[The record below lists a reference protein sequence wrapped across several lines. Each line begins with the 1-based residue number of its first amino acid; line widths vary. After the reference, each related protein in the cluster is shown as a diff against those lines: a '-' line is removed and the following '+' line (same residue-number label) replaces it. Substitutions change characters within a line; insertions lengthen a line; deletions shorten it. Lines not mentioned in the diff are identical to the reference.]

1 MQIPKYFGIYYI
13 THLCQKYRCS
23 WNGFIKEFRSCW
35 GEIGLVKRNVVVTH
49 WRWNMAALVIFW
61 AWISLS
67 LNRIYKYVK
76 MSLGVIWKAI
86 LYFFY
91 HNHQKVYPEYKFTAS
106 SINLPVSNSSS
117 FPRRSSGCLRIIVQI
132 TQNVSTVICFST

>member
-1 MQIPKYFGIYYI
+1 MQVYRSKYFGIYYF

-76 MSLGVIWKAI
+76 MSLGVIWKYNSYCI
-86 LYFFY
+86 SFIIII
-91 HNHQKVYPEYKFTAS
+91 KKFTLS
-106 SINLPVSNSSS
+106 TSLRL
-117 FPRRSSGCLRIIVQI
+117 RRSICQCLILRLFRGEALDVFALL
-132 TQNVSTVICFST
+132 CK